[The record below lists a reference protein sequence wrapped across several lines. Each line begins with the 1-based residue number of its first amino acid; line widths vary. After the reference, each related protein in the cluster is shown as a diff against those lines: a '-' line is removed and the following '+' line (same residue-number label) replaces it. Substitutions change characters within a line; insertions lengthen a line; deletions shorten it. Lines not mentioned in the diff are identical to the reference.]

1 MIPHERS
8 LVKKFKGRPFALIGV
23 NSDSSLSLYRLKQKE
38 HAVTWRSFRDK
49 ASADSGAISDA
60 WRIRS
65 WPSVFF
71 LDHTG
76 VIRHRDVTD
85 TQRMESLLEALVVAA
100 ERQLAAKKR

>member
-8 LVKKFKGRPFALIGV
+8 LVKKFKGRPFALVGV
-23 NSDSSLSLYRLKQKE
+23 NSDNSLSLYRRKLGE

-49 ASADSGAISDA
+49 ASAGSDAISDA

-65 WPSVFF
+65 WPTLFF

-76 VIRHRDVTD
+76 VIRHRDVTEAE
-85 TQRMESLLEALVVAA
+85 QMERLLEAMVVAA
-100 ERQLAAKKR
+100 ERQLAAKKK